1 MSGGGGFIGQ
11 IIKYLLQDVVV
22 HSLANSKRFQRL
34 ALRIDNFFATSQK
47 SIETKA
53 EEIAKGAE
61 KLAAEVQQ
69 TQTQKAVKAKS
80 KSPKPGDTFDPI
92 LFMSHVVDEVKRDI
106 NGAPPPGKKK

>member
-22 HSLANSKRFQRL
+22 HSLANKRFQRL

-53 EEIAKGAE
+53 E
-61 KLAAEVQQ
+61 
-69 TQTQKAVKAKS
+69 
-80 KSPKPGDTFDPI
+80 
-92 LFMSHVVDEVKRDI
+92 R
-106 NGAPPPGKKK
+106 